1 MSYKMVHGQMNTHC
15 WDTQIFKL
23 QQGQSLYR
31 GYLAKYYINQ
41 GPIFDWMVTGLRFGY
56 KNMKYVV
63 CIIYCFIKTEAQIPW
78 YICRASNGLIWR
90 MLTVKYFNA
99 DNAIG
104 KFCPLKNSKTNVN
117 ILLDFSQ
124 LLEERKCVAV

>member
-1 MSYKMVHGQMNTHC
+1 MHRQMNNHC
-15 WDTQIFKL
+15 WDTQIFKS
-23 QQGQSLYR
+23 QEGQSLHG

-41 GPIFDWMVTGLRFGY
+41 GPIFNWMVTGLLFGY

-104 KFCPLKNSKTNVN
+104 K
-117 ILLDFSQ
+117 LLSAEKFQ
-124 LLEERKCVAV
+124 N